1 MKTTERKIIKIYQK
15 DNGESPFIDWLESL
29 DITIKHRIQSRLARV
44 AIGNLG
50 EYKLLGDNIHELKF
64 KFGSGYRIYYSEL
77 DDVILLLLCAG
88 DKKTQSKDI
97 KMAKDYLRDYLEG
110 ESHGQKYWLSWL
122 FN

>member
-1 MKTTERKIIKIYQK
+1 MKTIKRKIIKIYQK

-50 EYKLLGDNIHELKF
+50 EYKLLGDHIHELKF

-110 ESHGQKYWLSWL
+110 ENHG
-122 FN
+122 